1 LPLTQE
7 NYGEAILTTLDYW
20 NKTQQELHQLLNNR
34 VSGIYSVFYQSLAII
49 IALTLVTIIISFT
62 IGRQIS
68 SSLLKLLHH
77 AKGIQETGDFSKT
90 MTTTLQDEVGQ
101 LTHAFNEFV
110 HHVDESK
117 KNEAQLFDERQN
129 ETKEKQEADQIITK
143 YIQKLI
149 QHAAKGHFDER
160 MSLNKLHGLQESMA
174 DSVNNLLETT
184 QVALQDVAGIAH
196 ALADG
201 DLTQRVTKEYGGV
214 FKDLQESINSMSSR
228 LSTTVQ
234 RIHEAVQETAFACNE
249 ITSGVVDLEKR
260 TVFQEEN
267 VQRISRVLVNISESV
282 NQSNEQTQAIAKHSI
297 QATKTLESGVIA
309 VQNSSVFMDKI
320 KDSSKHI
327 ENIMQVIDEI
337 AFQTNLLALNAAI
350 EAARAG
356 EAGKSFA
363 VVAEEVRSLAK
374 QCGDSSQQIRQLIET
389 NNKHVLDGV
398 QSVGE
403 VNTIL
408 SSTSEVIHHIA
419 QSVHRVTENSDNQLT
434 YVHDINGLMR
444 DFESDIQNNSALV
457 TECVSTLN
465 SLERQ
470 TQTLSEMI
478 NYFKTDDKNMHFNQV
493 N

>member
-1 LPLTQE
+1 
-7 NYGEAILTTLDYW
+7 
-20 NKTQQELHQLLNNR
+20 
-34 VSGIYSVFYQSLAII
+34 
-49 IALTLVTIIISFT
+49 
-62 IGRQIS
+62 
-68 SSLLKLLHH
+68 
-77 AKGIQETGDFSKT
+77 
-90 MTTTLQDEVGQ
+90 
-101 LTHAFNEFV
+101 
-110 HHVDESK
+110 
-117 KNEAQLFDERQN
+117 
-129 ETKEKQEADQIITK
+129 
-143 YIQKLI
+143 
-149 QHAAKGHFDER
+149 
-160 MSLNKLHGLQESMA
+160 
-174 DSVNNLLETT
+174 
-184 QVALQDVAGIAH
+184 
-196 ALADG
+196 
-201 DLTQRVTKEYGGV
+201 VTKEYGGV
-214 FKDLQESINSMSSR
+214 FKDLQESINSMSLR
-228 LSTTVQ
+228 LSGTVQ
-234 RIHEAVQETAFACNE
+234 RIHEAVQETAFACSE

-267 VQRISRVLVNISESV
+267 VHRISRVLLNISESV
-282 NQSNEQTQAIAKHSI
+282 DQSNEQTQAIARHST

-309 VQNSSVFMDKI
+309 VQNSSVLMDKI

-374 QCGDSSQQIRQLIET
+374 QCGDSSQQIRHLIET

-403 VNTIL
+403 VNAIL

-419 QSVHRVTENSDNQLT
+419 ESVKRVTENSHNQLT

-470 TQTLSEMI
+470 THTLSEMT
-478 NYFKTDDKNMHFNQV
+478 NYFKTEDRPMHSNKRDR
-493 N
+493 